1 MGEQPAVIG
10 GLALSVQDEGET
22 IGLHIEMPGSAYA
35 VKFPIDY
42 VETLERELPG
52 MLRTALEE
60 AARMRSGIVT
70 PPTGGKL
77 EIVKGN

>member
-22 IGLHIEMPGSAYA
+22 IGLHIEMPGTAYA

-52 MLRTALEE
+52 MLHATLKE
-60 AARMRSGIVT
+60 AAQMRSGIVI
-70 PPTGGKL
+70 PPSGGTL
-77 EIVKGN
+77 